1 MLQVSQAKCVFA
13 PNNLVGNPWEEGTF
27 NMTLSRWISSFKSDI
42 VAGGGGVAAGSL
54 ISQVNLRRKRE
65 TKRERERDGERE
77 RERDRERER

>member
-27 NMTLSRWISSFKSDI
+27 NLTLSRWISSFKSDSRTGRG
-42 VAGGGGVAAGSL
+42 AAAGSL

-65 TKRERERDGERE
+65 TKREKERE
-77 RERDRERER
+77 R